1 MSAPIPLADKAE
13 ILDLLVQRATGADRF
28 DVGLMRACHPL
39 DATDNHGS
47 YQGPM
52 HGMIDGL
59 EAMARNGPPC
69 RSKQHVIANALFDWL
84 GEDIFVETYHVAH
97 EIFDEPGGAVDYRI
111 GGRYLDTFRR
121 IDGRW
126 LIQHRDIVY
135 DWSRVMPATETFWD
149 PLTQPAELRGTR
161 TAQDPLYHT
170 RPQARGA
177 LRPPPRS
184 LEKGSDMD
192 AAPKDSG
199 LQRLLDK
206 QAITEVLYRRA
217 RAGDRADAEL
227 AHSCYHPGA
236 TERHGLFDGEA
247 SEFIDVVSFTRP
259 REGSPI
265 KGMFHLVTN
274 ILVDFDG
281 PDEAFCESYHV
292 AWCQMTDGTDATIG
306 GRYFDRFE
314 RRDGRWAIVHRD
326 VIFDWS
332 RTDPETAKFWDKH
345 PAKPFLFGRRGADDP
360 LYAYAMRG
368 V

>member
-1 MSAPIPLADKAE
+1 MTTATIDIASKAE

-47 YQGPM
+47 YQGLM

-59 EAMARNGPPC
+59 EAVARSGPPC
-69 RSKQHVIANALFDWL
+69 RSKQHVIANALFDRI

-97 EIFDEPGGAVDYRI
+97 EIFEEPAGVTDYRI
-111 GGRYLDTFRR
+111 GGRYLDTFRQ

-126 LIQHRDIVY
+126 LIQHRAIVY
-135 DWSRVMPATETFWD
+135 DWSRTMPATETFWD
-149 PLTQPAELRGTR
+149 PLSHPSALLGRR
-161 TAQDPLYHT
+161 DAQDPRYRL
-170 RPQARGA
+170 RPEACGA
-177 LRPPPRS
+177 LRPLPPPIS
-184 LEKGSDMD
+184 KGSDMD
-192 AAPKDSG
+192 AA
-199 LQRLLDK
+199 LQRLIDK
-206 QAITEVLYRRA
+206 QDIAEVLYRRA

-236 TERHGLFDGEA
+236 TERHGVFDGAA

-274 ILVDFDG
+274 VLIDFDG
-281 PDEAFCESYHV
+281 ADEAFCESYHV

-306 GRYFDRFE
+306 GRYFDRFA
-314 RRDGRWAIVHRD
+314 RRDGKWAIIHRD

-332 RTDPETAKFWDKH
+332 RMDLETAKFWDKY
-345 PAKPFLFGRRGADDP
+345 PGKPFLFGRRGAEDP
-360 LYAYAMRG
+360 LYAYTGRG
-368 V
+368 A